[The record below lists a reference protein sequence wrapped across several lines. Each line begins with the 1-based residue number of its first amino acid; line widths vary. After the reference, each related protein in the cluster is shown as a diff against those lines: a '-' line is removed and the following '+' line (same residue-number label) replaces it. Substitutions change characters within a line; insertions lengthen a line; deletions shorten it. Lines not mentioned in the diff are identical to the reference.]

1 MNFDIKSKHLDT
13 QIFMKHIQ
21 KQPLSVICYILWYIY
36 HQHEKTDLAFSVD
49 PLRYIFR
56 YENKYSLFGKDVWQ
70 LEKQIRWF
78 KTNLVLMFQETTLWE
93 EIIYRFHNFRSLET
107 NEQMLSYSTYLTL
120 NLSKD
125 NLYMVNPGDDR
136 IVQVPS
142 SNHSLPKRY
151 RLFNKGLAF
160 GLFKNNSIVCF
171 AAAPHILNQKSFS
184 FAILRGIETQS
195 FQKRHGYALKTVSVL
210 CKELFDR
217 YDLSNIFLWVEEKN
231 FAARNLYKK
240 LGFKE
245 EVKVFMTYCDR
256 GD

>member
-1 MNFDIKSKHLDT
+1 
-13 QIFMKHIQ
+13 MKHIQ

-78 KTNLVLMFQETTLWE
+78 KTNIVLMFEKQRWE
-93 EIIYRFHNFRSLET
+93 EVIQRFDNFRSLET
-107 NEQMLSYSTYLTL
+107 NKPTNSHNTYLTL
-120 NLSKD
+120 NLRKEEYVSHLKD
-125 NLYMVNPGDDR
+125 INDR
-136 IVQVPS
+136 IIKIPS
-142 SNHSLPKRY
+142 PGFPTPKRY
-151 RLFNKGLAF
+151 RPLSGGLAF
-160 GLFKNNSIVCF
+160 GFLKNGTIICF
-171 AAAPHILNQKSFS
+171 AAAPHILNQKDFS

-256 GD
+256 RD

>member
-1 MNFDIKSKHLDT
+1 MYT
-13 QIFMKHIQ
+13 IQ
-21 KQPLSVICYILWYIY
+21 KQSIFVDNLQQHPLSINCYLFWYLS
-36 HQHEKTDLAFSVD
+36 QQKEKNELIFSVN
-49 PLRYIFR
+49 PFRFIHRFENRYTIFG
-56 YENKYSLFGKDVWQ
+56 SHVWQ
-70 LEKQIRWF
+70 LEKNIRWF

-107 NEQMLSYSTYLTL
+107 NDQTLSYSTYLTL

-125 NLYMVNPGDDR
+125 NLSIVDPVDDR
-136 IVQVPS
+136 IVQLPS

-151 RLFNKGLAF
+151 RPFNKGLAF
-160 GLFKNNSIVCF
+160 GLIKNNSIACF
-171 AAAPHILNQKSFS
+171 AASLHILNQNSIN